1 MKVVILSL
9 ASRFGDTTGDCV
21 QAEKTAEALRQLGV
35 DVSRRFLDG
44 SRIFDEGGQD
54 CGVWSDA
61 LSDCDIVHAIPPIS
75 WTYLSRQL
83 PVPAKFVVSTIFWRS
98 LAYVRVIHRVRG
110 RLSLCLIK
118 EYVHVF
124 LSWLGFPTYR
134 SYQGYDLLLPNS
146 EDEINNFKSFCRTK
160 GNSLF
165 RAVPNAIDP
174 IPDFVESL
182 PRPEVVPTEDYIV
195 VPAVFAA
202 RKNHIAFIEAAK
214 ELPYPIV
221 FMGDGEFF
229 EKCQKIANHK
239 MNFLGYVKHGS
250 SLFYAVLKFARVV
263 CLPSNCETPG
273 IAGLEAAALGARP
286 VIPYEGGTS
295 QYYGWDAEYLNPLNA
310 DSMRSALVRAWERG
324 RLSPQNRLKY
334 SGLTWRRVAE
344 RTMEAY
350 IALVE
355 KQK

>member
-9 ASRFGDTTGDCV
+9 ASRLGDTTGDCV
-21 QAEKTAEALRQLGV
+21 QAEKTTEALRQLGV
-35 DVSRRFLDG
+35 DVSRCFLNG
-44 SRIFDEGGQD
+44 SRVLDEGGQD
-54 CGVWSDA
+54 CGAWSDV
-61 LSDCDIVHAIPPIS
+61 LGDCDIVHAIPPIP
-75 WTYLSRQL
+75 WIYLSKQ
-83 PVPAKFVVSTIFWRS
+83 PPIPAKLAVSTVFWRS
-98 LAYVRVIHRVRG
+98 LAYVRVVHRARG
-110 RLSLCLIK
+110 RLSWYLIK
-118 EYVHVF
+118 EYGRVF
-124 LSWLGFPTYR
+124 LSRLGFPTYR

-146 EDEINNFKSFCRTK
+146 EDEIKNFKSFCRTK
-160 GNSLF
+160 SNALF

-202 RKNHIAFIEAAK
+202 RKNHIAFIEATK
-214 ELPYPIV
+214 ELSYPIV

-229 EKCQKIANHK
+229 KKCQKIANHK
-239 MNFLGYVKHGS
+239 MNFLGYVEHGS
-250 SLFYAVLKFARVV
+250 FLFYAVLKFARVV

-286 VIPYEGGTS
+286 VVPYEGGTS
-295 QYYGWDAEYLNPLNA
+295 QYYGWDAEYLNPLDV

-334 SGLTWRRVAE
+334 RGLTWRRVAE
-344 RTMEAY
+344 QTIEAY
-350 IALVE
+350 ATLVE
-355 KQK
+355 KR